1 MKTKASFNSADIN
14 SAITDFVA
22 NAATRTVA
30 GAGCN
35 KDITIF
41 TMSRSVANG
50 AIQTANYE
58 SAKSE

>member
-1 MKTKASFNSADIN
+1 MTKKALFNAEDIN

-30 GAGCN
+30 GAGYN

-50 AIQTANYE
+50 AIQTASDRGSE
-58 SAKSE
+58 SE